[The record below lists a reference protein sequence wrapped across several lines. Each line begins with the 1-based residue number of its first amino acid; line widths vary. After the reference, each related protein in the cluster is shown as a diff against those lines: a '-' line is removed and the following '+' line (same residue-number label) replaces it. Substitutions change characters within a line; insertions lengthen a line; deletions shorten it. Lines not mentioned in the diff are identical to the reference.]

1 MEESATMK
9 IEDALDQSR
18 KLNFRPLVH
27 TIYRVPYLLRKVNE
41 EAYTPQLI
49 SIGPFHYRSPKL
61 QSMENFKLRFLED
74 FMKRIDKTSKELVS
88 IVKDLEKSVR
98 ECYEET
104 IEIESDDFMKMILLD
119 ACFIIEYF
127 LRDGNLIELKE
138 WQTSR
143 MKLDL
148 ISLENRLPLFIIKKL
163 YELLPLKSTSIYP
176 TSFLEL
182 TFNYYRLVNDQRKR
196 PDYPDSEEIRHFLDL
211 MRYFCLPNR
220 QSLPKRCFNIVTEMY
235 SATQLAEAGLK
246 FKPIS
251 SGSLIDLK
259 FNEGVLEI
267 QNFLINTVKD
277 VDLLVDEKII
287 VKGQGTNIRPTLPN
301 NLCTGISYGDVSDD
315 YSDICRQLVDFRK
328 KRWYVILKSSLR
340 KDYFRT
346 PWMGAATIGAI
357 ILLILTLIQ
366 TVCAVISIFK

>member
-1 MEESATMK
+1 MESLAITLFQTLTPLFPIMSALQV
-9 IEDALDQSR
+9 LD
-18 KLNFRPLVH
+18 
-27 TIYRVPYLLRKVNE
+27 LLRKVNE
-41 EAYTPQLI
+41 KAYTPQLI
-49 SIGPFHYRSPKL
+49 SIGLFYYRSPKL
-61 QSMENFKLRFLED
+61 QSMENFKLKFLED
-74 FMKRIDKTSKELVS
+74 FMKRVDNKSKDLVS
-88 IVKDLEKSVR
+88 IIKDLEQSVR

-104 IEIESDDFMKMILLD
+104 IEIESDNFMKMILLD
-119 ACFIIEYF
+119 ACFIIEYS
-127 LRDGNLIELKE
+127 LRDGNLIDLKE

-148 ISLENRLPLFIIKKL
+148 ILLENQLPLFIIKKL

-182 TFNYYRLVNDQRKR
+182 TFNYYRLVNNEGKC
-196 PDYPDSEEIRHFLDL
+196 PNHPNSEEI
-211 MRYFCLPNR
+211 
-220 QSLPKRCFNIVTEMY
+220 SFNVVTEMY

-259 FNEGVLEI
+259 FNEEVLEI
-267 QNFLINTVKD
+267 QTSSSNGISHLGGFQHQDEAYVTDYFVMLDFLINTVKD

-287 VKGQGTNIRPTLPN
+287 MKGQGTNFRPTLPN
-301 NLCTGISYGDVSDD
+301 NCDD
-315 YSDICRQLVDFRK
+315 YSDICRQLVDFCK
-328 KRWYVILKSSLR
+328 IHWYVILKSSLR

-346 PWMGAATIGAI
+346 LWMGATTIGAI

-366 TVCAVISIFK
+366 TVYTVISIFK

>member
-1 MEESATMK
+1 MEESAAMK

-18 KLNFRPLVH
+18 KLNFRPLVR
-27 TIYRVPYLLRKVNE
+27 TIYRVPDLLRKVNE
-41 EAYTPQLI
+41 EAYTPLI
-49 SIGPFHYRSPKL
+49 SIGSFHYRSPKL

-74 FMKRIDKTSKELVS
+74 FIKR
-88 IVKDLEKSVR
+88 
-98 ECYEET
+98 
-104 IEIESDDFMKMILLD
+104 
-119 ACFIIEYF
+119 
-127 LRDGNLIELKE
+127 E

-148 ISLENRLPLFIIKKL
+148 ILLENQLPLFIIKKL
-163 YELLPLKSTSIYP
+163 YELLPLKSTSRYP

-182 TFNYYRLVNDQRKR
+182 TFNYYRLFNDQRKQR
-196 PDYPDSEEIRHFLDL
+196 S
-211 MRYFCLPNR
+211 
-220 QSLPKRCFNIVTEMY
+220 FNAVTEMY

-267 QNFLINTVKD
+267 QSFTLHNTTEIFARNVIAWEQCHYQDEAYNTDYFVMLDFLINTVKD

-366 TVCAVISIFK
+366 TVCTVISIFK